1 MGSKSSSRSSQATEN
16 NSISQGVQGD
26 NFGNVING
34 SGNTITD
41 GGAFDIVGSIVDLF
55 PDLFSKGAGMVQDG
69 LMTVSDGFDTVN
81 DLALSTERQNQAFLD
96 TGLDLFG
103 DAMAGNAAVYQGAA
117 DIVSDNSSLLYDG
130 FNDLVKANQNT
141 TDNALNF
148 GLDSL
153 DVVSKS
159 QDSAFD
165 FAENSLSDSFS
176 FVDGSINS
184 VLDANKA
191 AQDGAFSFAEN
202 SLSDSFDFGRDSM
215 AVADN
220 TFNSA
225 LEFSEN
231 IAMQNGDLVGS
242 VIDSVSGTSAAIAEM
257 AADSMTENSVLAG
270 MTIDAVENANA
281 NNVALAEKAIDNS
294 QIVNDDAQKNLV
306 SGFEMMMNFAEDFS
320 RSDGAD
326 LAKDNSKNMMVIGGV
341 ALAAVVSVAVVA
353 RR

>member
-55 PDLFSKGAGMVQDG
+55 PDLFSTGAGMVQDG

-165 FAENSLSDSFS
+165 F
-176 FVDGSINS
+176 VDGSINS
-184 VLDANKA
+184 VLDANKT

-231 IAMQNGDLVGS
+231 IAMQNGDLVDS